1 MWEFILPG
9 LFIYGSCVSRDTY
22 PFLDKDWS
30 IVEYVARQ
38 GMISAASPRGVLR
51 GESSLTSKF
60 QKQCVRNDIRSSL
73 FDTIDRSASATDLFL
88 LDLVDERLGTYE
100 LGRGTYVTNS
110 WELGESK
117 LLQQQPSE
125 PRLIAFGS
133 EEHFALWSKS
143 ATTVVRKIKETGRPM
158 LVLAPEWAETSDSGH
173 SGLIYRG
180 LYAAT
185 YNKVYQRYFDH
196 LRQEGCNVLSIGQD
210 VVKAAAGH
218 QWGLAPYH
226 YVDAVYHQ
234 MRDAVTAAAN

>member
-22 PFLDKDWS
+22 PFLDKDWT

-51 GESSLTSKF
+51 GESALTSKF
-60 QKQCVRNDIRSSL
+60 QNQCVRNDIRSSL
-73 FDTIDRSASATDLFL
+73 FATIDKAASETDLFV
-88 LDLVDERLGTYE
+88 LDLVDERLGVYE
-100 LGRGTYVTNS
+100 LGGGSYITQS

-117 LLQQQPSE
+117 LLQQQDIE

-133 EEHFALWSKS
+133 EEHFKLWSQS
-143 ATTVVRKIKETGRPM
+143 ASVVIRKIKDTGRPI
-158 LVLAPEWAETSDSGH
+158 LVLAPEWSESSDSGH
-173 SGLIYRG
+173 ADLIYRG

-196 LRQEGCNVLSIGQD
+196 LRAEGCTVLSIGQD
-210 VVKAAAGH
+210 TVKAAAGH

-226 YVDAVYHQ
+226 YVDAVYHK
-234 MRDAVTAAAN
+234 MRDAITAAVK

>member
-1 MWEFILPG
+1 M
-9 LFIYGSCVSRDTY
+9 SRDTY
-22 PFLDKDWS
+22 PFLDKDWT

-51 GESSLTSKF
+51 GESALTSKF
-60 QKQCVRNDIRSSL
+60 QNQCVRNDIRSSL
-73 FDTIDRSASATDLFL
+73 FATIDKSASETDLFV
-88 LDLVDERLGTYE
+88 LDLVDERLGVFE
-100 LGRGTYVTNS
+100 LGSGSYITQS

-117 LLQQQPSE
+117 LLQQQESE

-133 EEHFALWSKS
+133 EEHFKLWSKAAS
-143 ATTVVRKIKETGRPM
+143 VVIRKIKSTGRPI
-158 LVLAPEWAETSDSGH
+158 LVLAPEWAEESDNGQ

-196 LRQEGCNVLSIGQD
+196 LRNEGCNVLSVGQD
-210 VVKAAAGH
+210 TVKAAAGH

-226 YVDAVYHQ
+226 YVDEVYHV
-234 MRDAVTAAAN
+234 MRNAITAAVS